1 MSQSQQFQVSL
12 EDTPYYHNCIS
23 RCISRCVCRAYL
35 CSEDKYTA
43 QSFEHFRKW
52 MVERMHQLRVV
63 LFYELIN
70 VESFLV
76 NTLNDLTHLD
86 LILRVGYRLQ

>member
-1 MSQSQQFQVSL
+1 
-12 EDTPYYHNCIS
+12 
-23 RCISRCVCRAYL
+23 
-35 CSEDKYTA
+35 
-43 QSFEHFRKW
+43 

-86 LILRVGYRLQ
+86 LD

>member
-23 RCISRCVCRAYL
+23 RCVCRAYL
-35 CSEDKYTA
+35 CGEDKYTA

-52 MVERMHQLRVV
+52 MVQLIKQLASV
-63 LFYELIN
+63 YSIN
-70 VESFLV
+70 ICIFAAMP
-76 NTLNDLTHLD
+76 TLT
-86 LILRVGYRLQ
+86 LRLLK